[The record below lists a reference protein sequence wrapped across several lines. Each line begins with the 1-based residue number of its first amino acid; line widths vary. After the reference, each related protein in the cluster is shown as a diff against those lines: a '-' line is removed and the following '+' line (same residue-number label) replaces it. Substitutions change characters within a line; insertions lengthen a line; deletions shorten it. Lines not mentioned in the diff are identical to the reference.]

1 MQISKKDDV
10 PSMAFDIVL
19 VVVIFTN
26 IIAMFLQTFS
36 SLSEYHYAFKV
47 VEYVTVGFFCVEY
60 LLRIITADFLYPEKK
75 RPVAVLRFLF
85 SFDGIVDL
93 LTIIPAFFLTGFV
106 VFRLLRVVR
115 IFHLFRINNQYDSFN
130 VIKNVLTTKK
140 NQIISSVFIILI
152 LMLASSLGMYSVE
165 HEAQPDVFKNAFSG
179 IWWSASTLLTVG
191 YGDIYPVTTMGRV
204 FGIFIT
210 FLGVGMVAI
219 PTGIIS
225 AGFVEQY
232 QQFKRFGDY
241 GMEQDIRY
249 IQISLTIRDRWVG
262 RSIRSLGLPRGSMVA
277 AVQRGDQ
284 LIIPNGDVVLT
295 PGDVL
300 MIAAEQITK
309 GIPMRIQEIIL
320 RKNHPWTGSSIR
332 DLDMSRQSYIIMV
345 KREGTARIPDGEMV
359 LQEGD
364 QIYVLSKEK
373 RKRIED

>member
-1 MQISKKDDV
+1 MRRRIYEIMQISKKDDV

-36 SLSEYHYAFKV
+36 SLSQYHHACKV
-47 VEYVTVGFFCVEY
+47 IEYVTVGFFCVEY

-130 VIKNVLTTKK
+130 VIKRVLTSKK

-165 HEAQPDVFKNAFSG
+165 HEAQPEVFENAFSG
-179 IWWSASTLLTVG
+179 IWWSVSALLTVG
-191 YGDIYPVTTMGRV
+191 YGDTYPVTVIGQLMAIVTA
-204 FGIFIT
+204 
-210 FLGVGMVAI
+210 FLGVGVVAI

-232 QQFKRFGDY
+232 QKDQHADEK
-241 GMEQDIRY
+241 QIDINK
-249 IQISLTIRDRWVG
+249 
-262 RSIRSLGLPRGSMVA
+262 LGEIMIDPDSPLADMTVRE
-277 AVQRGDQ
+277 
-284 LIIPNGDVVLT
+284 LKKEYDVNVF
-295 PGDVL
+295 
-300 MIAAEQITK
+300 
-309 GIPMRIQEIIL
+309 
-320 RKNHPWTGSSIR
+320 
-332 DLDMSRQSYIIMV
+332 IIMRGELTVLATDNTVLKQGDIIIINSNTLV
-345 KREGTARIPDGEMV
+345 KKKKHG
-359 LQEGD
+359 
-364 QIYVLSKEK
+364 K
-373 RKRIED
+373 

>member
-1 MQISKKDDV
+1 MRKRIFEIMQISKKDDA

-19 VVVIFTN
+19 VMVIFTN

-36 SLSEYHYAFKV
+36 SLSEYHYACKV

-60 LLRIITADFLYPEKK
+60 FLRILTADFLYPEKSK
-75 RPVAVLRFLF
+75 PLAVVRFLF

-165 HEAQPDVFKNAFSG
+165 HEAQPEVFENAFSG
-179 IWWSASTLLTVG
+179 IWWSVSALLTVG
-191 YGDIYPVTTMGRV
+191 YGDTYP
-204 FGIFIT
+204 IT
-210 FLGVGMVAI
+210 VIGQLMAIITAFLGVGVVAI

-232 QQFKRFGDY
+232 QKDQYADEKQIDIDKLGEIMIDP
-241 GMEQDIRY
+241 GSGLAGKTVGELKMEYDVSVY
-249 IQISLTIRDRWVG
+249 II
-262 RSIRSLGLPRGSMVA
+262 IRSELTVLA
-277 AVQRGDQ
+277 TDNTTFE
-284 LIIPNGDVVLT
+284 NGDIIIINSDRLVKKKN
-295 PGDVL
+295 
-300 MIAAEQITK
+300 K
-309 GIPMRIQEIIL
+309 G
-320 RKNHPWTGSSIR
+320 K
-332 DLDMSRQSYIIMV
+332 
-345 KREGTARIPDGEMV
+345 
-359 LQEGD
+359 
-364 QIYVLSKEK
+364 
-373 RKRIED
+373 

>member
-60 LLRIITADFLYPEKK
+60 FFRIITADFLYPQKSK
-75 RPVAVLRFLF
+75 PLAVVRFLF

-165 HEAQPDVFKNAFSG
+165 HEAQPEVFENAFSG
-179 IWWSASTLLTVG
+179 IWWSVSALLTVG
-191 YGDIYPVTTMGRV
+191 YGDTYPVTVIGQLMA
-204 FGIFIT
+204 IIT
-210 FLGVGMVAI
+210 AFLGVGVVAI

-232 QQFKRFGDY
+232 QKDQHADEK
-241 GMEQDIRY
+241 QIDI
-249 IQISLTIRDRWVG
+249 DK
-262 RSIRSLGLPRGSMVA
+262 LGEIMIDPDSPLADMTVRE
-277 AVQRGDQ
+277 
-284 LIIPNGDVVLT
+284 LKKEYDVNVF
-295 PGDVL
+295 
-300 MIAAEQITK
+300 
-309 GIPMRIQEIIL
+309 
-320 RKNHPWTGSSIR
+320 
-332 DLDMSRQSYIIMV
+332 IIMRGELTVLATDNTVLKQGDIIIINSNTLV
-345 KREGTARIPDGEMV
+345 KKKKHG
-359 LQEGD
+359 
-364 QIYVLSKEK
+364 K
-373 RKRIED
+373 